1 MKGRPMEYKE
11 YVISEF
17 VNEKGQW
24 QAHIRRQDHKHMSV
38 DGASVPVFTTRH
50 ADTENEA
57 VRIAKEA
64 IDTGKVFAARD

>member
-1 MKGRPMEYKE
+1 MEYKE

-24 QAHIRRQDHKHMSV
+24 QARIRRQDGKHMGV
-38 DGASVPVFTTRH
+38 DGASVPVFTTAH
-50 ADTENEA
+50 TDTENEA

-64 IDTGKVFAARD
+64 IDTRKVSVARD